1 LIPICYNED
10 VSNEVIEFQVCQ
22 DGDFLSASWNAPL
35 GAGGITT
42 QAKSL
47 AELVQAIRE
56 AVLCHFD
63 DGEVPAKATLHF
75 VTNPEVSLL
84 EAA

>member
-1 LIPICYNED
+1 M
-10 VSNEVIEFQVCQ
+10 SNEVIEFQVAQ
-22 DGDFLSASWNAPL
+22 DGDFLSASWNAPF
-35 GAGGITT
+35 GGGGITT
-42 QAKSL
+42 EAKSL
-47 AELVQAIRE
+47 SELVQAIRE

-63 DGEVPAKATLHF
+63 DGEVPTKAALHF